1 MWLSLIWYI
10 LVLFVCWNLI
20 CTIANL
26 RIKCLT
32 ETRNVSVLLFKN
44 LKSSFLHD
52 SHIWLWGF
60 FTLLVALAHGVT
72 VSRAPNSVLAITKN
86 NAGLHATDSIKVIFW
101 CQINPGTSEPARPPA
116 LQWPFLE
123 SDTYSFLIDICQKYW
138 HFDLLASYGPGRR
151 CVVLGTAVWTI
162 GFKKMVIGEPEKNIS

>member
-1 MWLSLIWYI
+1 M
-10 LVLFVCWNLI
+10 
-20 CTIANL
+20 A
-26 RIKCLT
+26 
-32 ETRNVSVLLFKN
+32 
-44 LKSSFLHD
+44 
-52 SHIWLWGF
+52 
-60 FTLLVALAHGVT
+60 A
-72 VSRAPNSVLAITKN
+72 VSRTPSSVLAITKN

-101 CQINPGTSEPARPPA
+101 CQINPGTSEPARPTA

-162 GFKKMVIGEPEKNIS
+162 GFKKMVIGEPEKKISKKISFVSLLDCTATQFPMTRMHMDNSLFSHFTDFLLEISKI